1 MKRFLILSA
10 LCSLLS
16 AHAPAQTKTVT
27 KTISTNAITE
37 SLTFPSGKTLTIA
50 PGATLNATG
59 ATITGISASAAW
71 ADITGKPTEFTPA
84 AHNQA
89 WSTITSTPTTLAGY
103 GITDAITAATA
114 ASTYQ
119 PLDADLTSI
128 AALTTTTFGRF
139 LLTQADAS
147 AARSTLGLGT
157 LATQNGTISDY
168 LTTAAAA
175 STYHPLTA
183 TSIGGNGSADDGKL
197 AIYNID
203 GSLMASSVWA
213 ASFSAPFTHVR
224 LEPTKCIFQDGVT
237 TLTVQSAGT
246 TGTCTLKPGTV
257 ITSSDTGTV
266 TNTMLAGSIAL
277 SKLAITGTPDGTK
290 YLRDDGSWQTVTSG
304 ATLGANTFTGLQQ
317 FSGTTHAGLRLNNL
331 TTTQRDAIASPQAG
345 MIVWN
350 STTGRMSV
358 HDGSSWTSGMVRLSG
373 DTMTGQLQIT
383 QGTIASSAPLNIT
396 QTWNS
401 GTPGTGAFSMLTLN
415 ATLTNASSTSSG
427 FLTCIRDGTTRF
439 FMDSGGVA
447 YFGGSTAGTAT
458 CVIDPNNTTLSL
470 RSNAYLNWMG
480 DTYLYRDG
488 TASNLQM
495 GIDAASPVAQ
505 IFKAHDGSGSNIDG
519 ASLTLSGGRST
530 GTGDDGDVIFRTT
543 MTGSSG
549 SSLNT
554 PQTRQHIQ
562 ARFVNLTES
571 TATNLTSIALASG
584 KVTGGTATLTVW
596 ASDGTDHQALT
607 SEVRFSAVNKAGT
620 VTATCTQTDGT
631 TAASTGTLTVTYD
644 ATASGNNLLLRANA
658 TSSLTQTI
666 LRCRL
671 VITALNGDDVQTV
684 TPQ

>member
-1 MKRFLILSA
+1 MKRFFILSA

-16 AHAPAQTKTVT
+16 AHATAQTKTVT

-37 SLTFPSGKTLTIA
+37 SLTFPSGKTLTLA
-50 PGATLNATG
+50 SGSTLNATG
-59 ATITGISASAAW
+59 ATITGISAAW
-71 ADITGKPTEFTPA
+71 ADITGKPAEFPPA

-89 WSTITSTPTTLAGY
+89 WSTITSTPTTLTGY

-119 PLDADLTSI
+119 LKAD
-128 AALTTTTFGRF
+128 ALTAFSGLANAAGVLTNNGSGTLSYTGTSTGGNNTADGGKLVLYDGNGELSLSGGLRLVSGVSVMGVWFGNHR
-139 LLTQADAS
+139 LAS
-147 AARSTLGLGT
+147 AGSGFAKEWTLPNVTGT
-157 LATQNGTISDY
+157 L
-168 LTTAAAA
+168 
-175 STYHPLTA
+175 
-183 TSIGGNGSADDGKL
+183 
-197 AIYNID
+197 
-203 GSLMASSVWA
+203 
-213 ASFSAPFTHVR
+213 
-224 LEPTKCIFQDGVT
+224 
-237 TLTVQSAGT
+237 
-246 TGTCTLKPGTV
+246 
-257 ITSSDTGTV
+257 ITNADTGTV

-401 GTPGTGAFSMLTLN
+401 GTPGTGAFNMLTLN

-427 FLTCIRDGTTRF
+427 FITCIRDGTTRF
-439 FMDSGGVA
+439 FMDSGGVS
-447 YFGGSTAGTAT
+447 YFGGSTAGAAT
-458 CVIDPNNTTLSL
+458 CVIDPNNINVSL
-470 RSNAYLNWMG
+470 RNNAFLDWMG
-480 DTYLYRDG
+480 DTRIVRDG
-488 TASNLQM
+488 AAAALQM
-495 GIDAASPVAQ
+495 GADAASPVAQ
-505 IFKAHDGSGSNIDG
+505 TFKAHDGSGTNIDG

-530 GTGDDGDVIFRTT
+530 GTGDDGDVILRTT
-543 MTGSSG
+543 MTGTSG

-666 LRCRL
+666 LRARL